1 MSDEAVNDPNKL
13 RQIYMFRMINGQRLR
28 WVFEVDSTMLVVRE
42 GPADPGQMSKNFQA
56 AAAVVGSHAQIDQ
69 KRKEEAL
76 ASYKASL
83 DERGIKYTVNDN
95 GQIIITS
102 RPEKEMQIMQFLDVS
117 AAGCPDVPG
126 MPELR
131 AAYMDEYKTLGG
143 SACPGCQLNTLQRKY
158 RNLLNE
164 KVFKANG

>member
-1 MSDEAVNDPNKL
+1 MSDEVVNDPNKL
-13 RQIYMFRMINGQRLR
+13 RQIYMFRMINGQRMR

-42 GPADPGQMSKNFQA
+42 GPADPGQMGRNLQA
-56 AAAVVGSHAQIDQ
+56 TASLPPSAQLEQ
-69 KRKEEAL
+69 KRKEDAL
-76 ASYKASL
+76 TSYKASL

-102 RPEKEMQIMQFLDVS
+102 RPEKEMHIMQFLDVS
-117 AAGCPDVPG
+117 ASTCPDVPG
-126 MPELR
+126 MAELR

-143 SACPGCQLNTLQRKY
+143 TACPGCQLNTLQRKY

-164 KVFKANG
+164 KVFKNNG